1 MLQFG
6 NYDEVLKQFQ
16 AVEKTNLAHEN
27 AKILES
33 VQKIYGDKRPAPTL
47 KDRINSKNQLLQ
59 NIEMFDH
66 RGKQLSARGEHR
78 NTLYYQRQ
86 ITKYNIILRGQDSGT
101 FSRSKASRFKA
112 YFSRGYAHAK
122 VNNME
127 DALNDFSTCIEIDNT
142 YPEAYYNRALV
153 FRSLLCHAS
162 AYKDLCDAIKRTTV
176 NEKRRVYRL
185 AQAFVQRELGY
196 FKHAGDDLRK
206 NMTKKEYSDFLAKH
220 FKKDQEEAERQEAE
234 RTKRFLALKQ
244 QNSKKE
250 AVHFRYYQNCKANQC
265 CS

>member
-78 NTLYYQRQ
+78 NTD
-86 ITKYNIILRGQDSGT
+86 IIRVRLS
-101 FSRSKASRFKA
+101 
-112 YFSRGYAHAK
+112 
-122 VNNME
+122 
-127 DALNDFSTCIEIDNT
+127 NT
-142 YPEAYYNRALV
+142 
-153 FRSLLCHAS
+153 
-162 AYKDLCDAIKRTTV
+162 I
-176 NEKRRVYRL
+176 
-185 AQAFVQRELGY
+185 
-196 FKHAGDDLRK
+196 
-206 NMTKKEYSDFLAKH
+206 
-220 FKKDQEEAERQEAE
+220 
-234 RTKRFLALKQ
+234 
-244 QNSKKE
+244 
-250 AVHFRYYQNCKANQC
+250 
-265 CS
+265 

>member
-1 MLQFG
+1 M
-6 NYDEVLKQFQ
+6 
-16 AVEKTNLAHEN
+16 AHEN

-66 RGKQLSARGEHR
+66 QGKLLSARGEHR

-86 ITKYNIILRGQDSGT
+86 IIKYNIILRGQDSGT

-122 VNNME
+122 VTNME

-142 YPEAYYNRALV
+142 YPEAYYNRGTGFPKSIV
-153 FRSLLCHAS
+153 SCFG
-162 AYKDLCDAIKRTTV
+162 
-176 NEKRRVYRL
+176 
-185 AQAFVQRELGY
+185 VQR
-196 FKHAGDDLRK
+196 F
-206 NMTKKEYSDFLAKH
+206 M
-220 FKKDQEEAERQEAE
+220 
-234 RTKRFLALKQ
+234 
-244 QNSKKE
+244 
-250 AVHFRYYQNCKANQC
+250 
-265 CS
+265 